1 MTDIENNA
9 TEQSDN
15 VKNVQKSI
23 SEIISEN
30 KLKTIKLNEQKE
42 EPNKKVNKGSVK
54 EVDNNQADDK
64 KIEVID
70 AEVKPE
76 DNSEAESFKEELQK
90 SENARKNAR
99 DMLSKVSMKLKNYEK
114 RIAKLLN
121 DGEIDSEYAEKLL
134 SDISH
139 DEDSED
145 VDSDLNEFQKLIKI
159 GSNGLDRY
167 RESIK
172 DGIIDE
178 DILLDKKVE
187 SFDFF
192 MNEAS
197 HEEKVKV
204 FEQLEKLKDKP
215 ILLAKK
221 MLSIGNEY
229 YEEAYKDF
237 DEAGGFK
244 RFKEKSNQEKE
255 KLNKQVDKLNKE
267 VLRLKEQYE
276 NFVEPRT
283 MKLPSG
289 GATSI
294 NTVKDYSIESSL
306 RRARNGEFNRK

>member
-1 MTDIENNA
+1 
-9 TEQSDN
+9 
-15 VKNVQKSI
+15 
-23 SEIISEN
+23 
-30 KLKTIKLNEQKE
+30 
-42 EPNKKVNKGSVK
+42 
-54 EVDNNQADDK
+54 
-64 KIEVID
+64 
-70 AEVKPE
+70 
-76 DNSEAESFKEELQK
+76 LQK